1 VLESKAPDNP
11 GPGNYK
17 VEHDYPDYRGV
28 YKNMGK
34 LGKKKRRGSVE
45 EDMEEVEE
53 EVAAP
58 VKEDSDGS
66 EDENEAAKAVVEDT
80 RTPEA
85 SQIVEMGPLRSK
97 IPGVSIGAGKRTTT
111 RDERF
116 PAERVPGAGTYKN
129 LPTSFPEHV
138 VDKRKVKQQYE

>member
-1 VLESKAPDNP
+1 MIPAATTQNIMMTAAQPQNFAHTSPAFDFTRSQRSKVLESKAPDNP

-45 EDMEEVEE
+45 EDMEQVEE

-66 EDENEAAKAVVEDT
+66 EDENEATKAVVEDT

-85 SQIVEMGPLRSK
+85 SQIVEMGPLKSK
-97 IPGVSIGAGKRTTT
+97 IPGVS
-111 RDERF
+111 
-116 PAERVPGAGTYKN
+116 
-129 LPTSFPEHV
+129 
-138 VDKRKVKQQYE
+138 